1 MLEVLNEDYIRTAR
15 AKGLSNRVV
24 LMRHA
29 LRNAAVPILTVI
41 GIGIAILMGGA
52 VVTESVFGLPG
63 PRPPHR
69 RGGAEPRFPD
79 HPDRHPDVL
88 GGLRGDQPADR
99 HQLHPVR
106 SEDPLLSAIAPED
119 IVDSASIA
127 AASTKRKQPVA
138 LAIRNPNVIFGG
150 VILLV
155 MLAIAILAPFLGT
168 VDPTRIDPAAR
179 NKKPGT
185 EITFR
190 LDDGKTA
197 KRTAIMGTDSLGR
210 DVYSRVHLRHARVAG
225 GRRLRSPSSPS
236 PIGIVIGLV
245 SGYMRWADGIIMR
258 IMDGL
263 MAIPGILL
271 AIALVSIWRAGLITV
286 IFAIVVPDVPRV
298 VRLVRSIVLTVREE
312 PYVEGAISVGTP
324 TWILMFRHILP
335 NTMAPLIV
343 QGTFIAAAAI
353 LAEAACSFLG
363 IGIPPEIPSW
373 GNIMAEGRTL
383 FRVFPHNILYP
394 GIFLAFTVLAINIMG
409 DGLRDTLDPK
419 MSKKV

>member
-1 MLEVLNEDYIRTAR
+1 M
-15 AKGLSNRVV
+15 
-24 LMRHA
+24 
-29 LRNAAVPILTVI
+29 
-41 GIGIAILMGGA
+41 
-52 VVTESVFGLPG
+52 
-63 PRPPHR
+63 
-69 RGGAEPRFPD
+69 
-79 HPDRHPDVL
+79 
-88 GGLRGDQPADR
+88 
-99 HQLHPVR
+99 
-106 SEDPLLSAIAPED
+106 SAITEEV
-119 IVDSASIA
+119 VDSASIA
-127 AASTKRKQPVA
+127 AASTKRKSLWLVA
-138 LAIRNPNVIFGG
+138 LRNPNVIIGG
-150 VILLV
+150 MILLT
-155 MLAIAILAPFLGT
+155 MLVIAILAPFLGT

-185 EITFR
+185 EITYR
-190 LDDGKTA
+190 LDDGTTM
-197 KRTAIMGTDSLGR
+197 KRVAIMGTDSLGR
-210 DVYSRVHLRHARVAG
+210 DVYSRVLYGARVSLAVG
-225 GRRLRSPSSPS
+225 VAVSIISVL
-236 PIGIVIGLV
+236 IGMVIGLV
-245 SGYMRWADGIIMR
+245 SGYVRWADGIIMR

-286 IFAIVVPDVPRV
+286 VFAIVVPDVPRV

-335 NTMAPLIV
+335 NTVAPLIV
-343 QGTFIAAAAI
+343 QGTFLAAAAI
-353 LAEAACSFLG
+353 LTEAALSFLG

-394 GIFLAFTVLAINIMG
+394 GIFLALTVLAINIMG

>member
-1 MLEVLNEDYIRTAR
+1 M
-15 AKGLSNRVV
+15 
-24 LMRHA
+24 
-29 LRNAAVPILTVI
+29 
-41 GIGIAILMGGA
+41 
-52 VVTESVFGLPG
+52 
-63 PRPPHR
+63 
-69 RGGAEPRFPD
+69 
-79 HPDRHPDVL
+79 
-88 GGLRGDQPADR
+88 
-99 HQLHPVR
+99 
-106 SEDPLLSAIAPED
+106 SAIIEEV
-119 IVDSASIA
+119 VDSASIA
-127 AASTKRKQPVA
+127 ASSTGRKSLWA
-138 LAIRNPNVIFGG
+138 LAIRNPAVIFGG
-150 VILLV
+150 AILMV
-155 MLAIAILAPFLGT
+155 MLAIAILAPLLGT

-179 NKKPGT
+179 NKKPGA

-190 LDDGKTA
+190 LDDGTTA

-210 DVYSRVHLRHARVAG
+210 DVYSRVIYGTRVS
-225 GRRLRSPSSPS
+225 LV
-236 PIGIVIGLV
+236 IGVAVAIIAVSIGLVIGLV
-245 SGYMRWADGIIMR
+245 SGYIRWLDGIIMR

-298 VRLVRSIVLTVREE
+298 VRLVRSVVLTVREE

-324 TWILMFRHILP
+324 TWTLMFRHILP
-335 NTMAPLIV
+335 NTVAPLIV

-353 LAEAACSFLG
+353 LAEAILSFLG

-394 GIFLAFTVLAINIMG
+394 GIFLALTVLAINIMG

>member
-1 MLEVLNEDYIRTAR
+1 
-15 AKGLSNRVV
+15 
-24 LMRHA
+24 
-29 LRNAAVPILTVI
+29 
-41 GIGIAILMGGA
+41 
-52 VVTESVFGLPG
+52 
-63 PRPPHR
+63 
-69 RGGAEPRFPD
+69 
-79 HPDRHPDVL
+79 
-88 GGLRGDQPADR
+88 
-99 HQLHPVR
+99 
-106 SEDPLLSAIAPED
+106 LSAITPEE
-119 IVDSASIA
+119 IVDSAAISSA
-127 AASTKRKQPVA
+127 AAGRKSLWA
-138 LAIRNPNVIFGG
+138 LALRNPS
-150 VILLV
+150 VILGGMILLIMV
-155 MLAIAILAPFLGT
+155 TIAILAPFLGT

-185 EITFR
+185 EITFK
-190 LDDGKTA
+190 LEEGKTL
-197 KRTAIMGTDSLGR
+197 KRTVLMGTDSLGR
-210 DVYSRVHLRHARVAG
+210 DVYSRVIYGTRVS
-225 GRRLRSPSSPS
+225 LM
-236 PIGIVIGLV
+236 IGISVALCAVAIGTVIGLV
-245 SGYMRWADGIIMR
+245 SGYVRWADAVIMR

-286 IFAIVVPDVPRV
+286 VFAIVVPDVPRV

-324 TWILMFRHILP
+324 TWILLFRHILP
-335 NTMAPLIV
+335 NTVAPLIV

-353 LAEAACSFLG
+353 LAEAALSFLG